1 MSSVVQILSPQA
13 EELQAKRRELAQ
25 LRKNLAEME
34 LQLSTEKAEL
44 NLFEIR
50 YQKVVGAMYAEMDI
64 VKAQVLNLAAKLYPN
79 AETFREE
86 AESAREQARKN
97 SDKEK
102 QPTNSQKEFRPPEN
116 LKKLFRRV
124 AKKIH
129 PDLSSS
135 AEERKKRHD
144 LMAKLNQAYDKLDEE
159 GIRSILVEWE
169 AEGYSESSM
178 ELGEQLVLVVR
189 QLAQIKSRL
198 YNISEEM
205 EELELSEMFQL
216 KINIDSA
223 EKEGRDLLQE
233 IAEDIKEKIN
243 KAKAQI
249 RDLAHEFI

>member
-25 LRKNLAEME
+25 LRKTLAEME

-86 AESAREQARKN
+86 AESAREQARQY
-97 SDKEK
+97 SEKEK
-102 QPTNSQKEFRPPEN
+102 EPVNSQAEFRPPEN
-116 LKKLFRRV
+116 LKKLFRKV

-135 AEERKKRHD
+135 DEERKKRHD

-159 GIRSILVEWE
+159 GIRSILIEWE
-169 AEGYSESSM
+169 AEGYTESSM

-205 EELELSEMFQL
+205 EEIELSEMFQL